1 MFKVFV
7 LLLAIAT
14 GQSGIAESTKAFD
27 TRAECEAYAP
37 ELLTMIE
44 QDIKGRGLDGQLVIG
59 TWKCATEAEFT
70 SQKAIK

>member
-7 LLLAIAT
+7 LLLAVAT
-14 GQSGIAESTKAFD
+14 GQSGVAEGTKLFD

-37 ELLTMIE
+37 ELLKIIE
-44 QDIKGRGLDGQLVIG
+44 QDIKERGLDGQLVVG